1 MSISKAVKQVEVR
14 DSIVEGLII
23 VNYPA
28 TRSSTYYIRGTTKE
42 RRRIKLGTA
51 KELTLKQARKQ
62 AVEALSA

>member
-28 TRSSTYYIRGTTKE
+28 TRSSTYYIRGTYPLHE
-42 RRRIKLGTA
+42 PHIPSG
-51 KELTLKQARKQ
+51 
-62 AVEALSA
+62 